1 VAAISTILSEKYQ
14 LYRIFGTG
22 RAGTIFL
29 AVHLGLEEYRAIKRS
44 PKSFLNFDRFRGEV
58 LALKE
63 HQHPGIPIVYNVEK
77 DESNSYLI
85 EEYLEGESNKTI
97 VFVGFSDLLRYV
109 CCIPKFR
116 IHAPTLL

>member
-14 LYRIFGTG
+14 LYR
-22 RAGTIFL
+22 
-29 AVHLGLEEYRAIKRS
+29 
-44 PKSFLNFDRFRGEV
+44 
-58 LALKE
+58 
-63 HQHPGIPIVYNVEK
+63 
-77 DESNSYLI
+77 ESNSYLI